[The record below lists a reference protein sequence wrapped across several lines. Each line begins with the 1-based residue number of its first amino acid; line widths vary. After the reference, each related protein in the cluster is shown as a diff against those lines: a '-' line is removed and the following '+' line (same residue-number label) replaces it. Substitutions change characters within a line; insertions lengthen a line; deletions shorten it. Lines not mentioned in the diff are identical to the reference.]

1 MTLPFWRDVD
11 FRRSKLAVCTL
22 CRVLYGT
29 DYDCAF
35 PNNVHFM
42 KRSHRSESGFVDSL
56 PSDQQTDDVDD
67 KDIVINLPDPVVCRG
82 IFTFNYDFA
91 SYKVE

>member
-1 MTLPFWRDVD
+1 M
-11 FRRSKLAVCTL
+11 
-22 CRVLYGT
+22 
-29 DYDCAF
+29 
-35 PNNVHFM
+35 
-42 KRSHRSESGFVDSL
+42 SGFVDSL

-67 KDIVINLPDPVVCRG
+67 EDIVINLPDPVVRSG